1 MRAYIFFPYK
11 AICGHIY
18 GICGHIYGSAGIY
31 MASAGIYI
39 IYMPAD
45 PYICPQMPYICPHMT
60 CFEGYIHQYSPQAWI
75 LWISKL
81 CIVGGFWEK
90 KKSFFVRNI
99 SGIYIYI
106 SHSPP
111 PIYWNIFLPP
121 KPPVN
126 LTLKYYIY
134 PQLGYISWHIALSLG
149 AIYYI

>member
-18 GICGHIYGSAGIY
+18 GICGYIYGSAAIY

-39 IYMPAD
+39 IYMPADAIYMPAD

-60 CFEGYIHQYSPQAWI
+60 SFEGYIHQYSPQAWI
-75 LWISKL
+75 FWISKL
-81 CIVGGFWEK
+81 CIVGGFWA

-106 SHSPP
+106 YP
-111 PIYWNIFLPP
+111 FLR
-121 KPPVN
+121 
-126 LTLKYYIY
+126 
-134 PQLGYISWHIALSLG
+134 
-149 AIYYI
+149 AIYKTQFFSQNTPTMVSWKKYIFRSWGLYCR